1 MICWLLF
8 YTAHTGEG
16 VASPLGESFATALG
30 VEGHK
35 LELALEGPRS
45 EPFLDAARH
54 GAQRAYDLLRGEQLL
69 TRTVDIGFRLDG
81 TLASAEGRSAGLAFA
96 LAFVASTLEC
106 VEPRVFPPFAATGV
120 LDATGAIKRVEGLP
134 AKLAA
139 ALAVL
144 PAGALLIYPAAND
157 GEVTNALRIGAQAKQ
172 ITLLAVERLD
182 EAIEALG
189 VQLTRIYL
197 DTPFRGL
204 EAFEYRHRSL
214 FYGRRAETEALVD
227 RLCRQADAGR
237 PGVLVIGASGTGK
250 SSFVQAGVL
259 PALERQARRDG
270 RGVDWIVWRPR
281 EVDGAAGAGAWV
293 ASVGRAWAHVPL
305 LENAGHALEATG
317 LLQAADA
324 YRRHPRTLVWVID
337 QLEELFTRGDEA
349 IPLEAFFTFL
359 SQLQARGVWILAT
372 LRDDFYADYLQH
384 PALEA
389 SFHGDGVFNLKPL
402 SGENL
407 AQVIHGSIQAT
418 GYRYEDNVAGFT
430 LGDRL
435 LKDALAARDPL
446 PLLQFTLT
454 ELFRRADPARKYLT
468 WAAYEAFGGLDG
480 AVASLAE
487 DTLLQQPAEVQAT
500 LPRLLR
506 QLVSFGYGEQPS
518 ARTAIRHAPEL
529 HAAAPLIDALL
540 APEVRLLTL
549 EGEGQQLRVAHEALF
564 RTWQR
569 ARALIEQSQA
579 DIRLMEQLRHDARQW
594 QDLGE
599 TNDLL
604 IPSGLRLQ
612 QARDLLAR
620 LGDELPAELR
630 RLIERSGA
638 VDAARQARGR
648 RRTRLTIAVL
658 SVLLVGS
665 ALAGF
670 SLYQSLL
677 AARVNEYLASARL
690 LETDDPLRSQQLVLA
705 AYRTLATDKTEAA
718 VRHAYAQDGPV
729 LQGHTGHVDH
739 ATFSPDDK
747 TVITASD
754 DGTARLWSAADGRLL
769 ATLEGHKGPV
779 RHATFSPDGKTI
791 VTAGSD
797 GIARLWS
804 TADGRLLATLEGH
817 TGAVVHASFSSDG
830 KTVVTASYDYTA
842 RLWNAAD
849 GRLLATLEGHTEFVV
864 QVSFSPDDKTVVT
877 TSSDSTARLWNAAD
891 GRPLATLEGHTGTVT
906 KASFSPDD
914 KTVVTASAD
923 GTARL
928 WTAAGG
934 RLIATLEGLTSGIV
948 HAAFSPGGRT
958 VMTASSDAT
967 VLLWNVADGNLL
979 GSLHRGKRE
988 VTFASFSPDG
998 KTGVTVTNDDT
1009 AQLWNTSDGQFF
1021 ATLKGHKDI
1030 VSHAAF
1036 SSDGKTVVTAS
1047 YDNTA
1052 RLWNVAHR
1060 RPFTTLRGDEGTAY
1074 HATFSAD
1081 GKTVVTAS
1089 TDKTARLWSAADGS
1103 PLATLEGHTDA
1114 VVQASFSPDDKT
1126 VVTASDDGTAR
1137 LWSAADGRPLATL
1150 KGHTSGIVHAAFSPD
1165 GKTVVTAST
1174 DNTARLW
1181 SAADGSPLATL
1192 EGHTEAVVQASF
1204 SPDDK
1209 TVVTASDD
1217 GTARLWSATD
1227 GRPLATLKGH
1237 TSGIVHAAFSPDGKT
1252 VVTAS
1257 YDNTARLWKAEDG
1270 RSLATLD
1277 GHRGTVHHAT
1287 FSPEGKTVVTA
1298 SADAT
1303 VRLWNAADGRFLSAL
1318 QGNGMGVRH
1327 ASFSPDGKTV
1337 ITASDDG
1344 IARLWNAA
1352 DSRSLATLDNNS
1364 DGVLHA
1370 AFSPDGKT
1378 VVTVTSQRTVDLWRC
1393 HVCEP
1398 ADKLADLLE
1407 ARLGNPTGGAPGTP
1421 SAQ

>member
-1165 GKTVVTAST
+1165 GKTVVTAS
-1174 DNTARLW
+1174 
-1181 SAADGSPLATL
+1181 
-1192 EGHTEAVVQASF
+1192 
-1204 SPDDK
+1204 
-1209 TVVTASDD
+1209 
-1217 GTARLWSATD
+1217 
-1227 GRPLATLKGH
+1227 
-1237 TSGIVHAAFSPDGKT
+1237 
-1252 VVTAS
+1252 